1 MKVLAIHGS
10 PRRTGNTRAVLD
22 IVLQAAQD
30 AGAQTEV
37 AQLSELKALSGCL
50 ECFACQQEA
59 SDPGCAVNDD
69 LQDVLK
75 KATQS
80 DVVLWT
86 TPVFC
91 WSPSWLVKMAMDRF
105 YCLFK
110 FHEDG
115 EHDSLLEGRRQAA
128 IITAGG
134 GEDDGADLVQESFR
148 RLANFSKGEWLGAL
162 IAAHVENPDTIRAD
176 VTLLHRAREF
186 GRKLANSS

>member
-1 MKVLAIHGS
+1 MKILAIHGS

-30 AGAQTEV
+30 AGAHTEV
-37 AQLSELKALSGCL
+37 AQLSELKGLSGCL
-50 ECFACQQEA
+50 ECFTCQQEA
-59 SDPGCAVNDD
+59 SEPGCAVNDG
-69 LQDVLK
+69 LQDVLRK
-75 KATQS
+75 STQS
-80 DVVLWT
+80 DVILWA

-91 WSPSWLVKMAMDRF
+91 WSPSWLVKMAMDRS

-134 GEDDGADLVQESFR
+134 GADDGADLVQESFR

-176 VTLLHRAREF
+176 SALLHRAREF